1 MASKEVDGSDPL
13 NSIAM
18 WNCYVEIV
26 ISTIRLYSLPLFFHR
41 IYREPLYGTMLG
53 PRAAE
58 RGSGTWADG
67 GHRRQLGQES
77 GRSRAAAR
85 GSPKS
90 PTPPSSPHLAVPPP
104 ALLHAPT
111 PLPRYPGT
119 LNDVIL
125 PLQGGSGRASR
136 LSIRKPF
143 LGGPGATTPFTEGG
157 RQVPSMDLTQLFKI
171 TEGSTHVPVLPCQ
184 ETKQKVNWGQSVRD
198 PRTDAERA
206 QRPRRR
212 DARAR
217 AARPSSPRPAFVLCT
232 RFRLSYH
239 THCLPTAP

>member
-18 WNCYVEIV
+18 CNCYVEIV

-111 PLPRYPGT
+111 PLPRYLERCHPAAAGWVGEGEQTLDQKTLSRGSWSHHSLHRRGT
-119 LNDVIL
+119 A
-125 PLQGGSGRASR
+125 GSQH
-136 LSIRKPF
+136 
-143 LGGPGATTPFTEGG
+143 GP
-157 RQVPSMDLTQLFKI
+157 
-171 TEGSTHVPVLPCQ
+171 
-184 ETKQKVNWGQSVRD
+184 
-198 PRTDAERA
+198 DAA
-206 QRPRRR
+206 VQN
-212 DARAR
+212 
-217 AARPSSPRPAFVLCT
+217 
-232 RFRLSYH
+232 H
-239 THCLPTAP
+239 